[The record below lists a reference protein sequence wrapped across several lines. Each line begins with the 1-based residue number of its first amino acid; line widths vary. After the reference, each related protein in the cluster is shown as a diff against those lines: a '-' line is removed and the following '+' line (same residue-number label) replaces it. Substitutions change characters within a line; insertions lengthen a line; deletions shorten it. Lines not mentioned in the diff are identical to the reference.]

1 MRGEAASTNLEA
13 FKAGCKTGCKTGQYA
28 FAAHMVNKNALERG
42 RPLTARCWVW

>member
-28 FAAHMVNKNALERG
+28 FAARTWSTKM
-42 RPLTARCWVW
+42 PLSEGGP